1 MAKRKSLSFDS
12 EELTKDLKE
21 SAGKGMD
28 AFFSPTPPAS
38 PSVGTKNNPET
49 TESRSGSPANAKLRK
64 KKVKERRLPTNNI
77 ASMQSTKQASN
88 IAILQFDDA
97 DIEHL
102 RESAYKAQTYR
113 FSEREVEWIK
123 DIAHSLSKELRRGK
137 VAQVDILRVAIK
149 LLENALATS
158 KADLIDIFGR
168 MK

>member
-1 MAKRKSLSFDS
+1 M
-12 EELTKDLKE
+12 
-21 SAGKGMD
+21 
-28 AFFSPTPPAS
+28 
-38 PSVGTKNNPET
+38 
-49 TESRSGSPANAKLRK
+49 
-64 KKVKERRLPTNNI
+64 
-77 ASMQSTKQASN
+77 
-88 IAILQFDDA
+88 QFDDA

-123 DIAHSLSKELRRGK
+123 DAAHNLSKELRRGK

-158 KADLIDIFGR
+158 KADLIDIFER